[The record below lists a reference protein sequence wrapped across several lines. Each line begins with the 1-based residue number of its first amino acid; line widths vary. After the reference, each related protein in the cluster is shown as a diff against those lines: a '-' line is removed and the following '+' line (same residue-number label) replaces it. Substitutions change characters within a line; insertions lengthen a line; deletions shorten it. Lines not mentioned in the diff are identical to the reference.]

1 MNDSARRKADPM
13 QAHVNR
19 QYRVSPYLAFF
30 LIYKTQF
37 GVGVLGF
44 QRYIAKTS
52 GHDAW
57 IAVILSGLII
67 HLLLWMMYQIL
78 NKEQNDLISIHQT
91 VFGKWIGN
99 LLSFL
104 FILQVFISGT
114 TVLRTFIEVIQVWVF
129 PLFKTWPFALVFL
142 TSVYYI
148 VSNGFRAVAG
158 ACYFGA
164 IIPLI
169 LIPTFLAPLEFANFR
184 NLLPIMDHSVTD
196 LLKSVEEMTFT
207 ILGFEL
213 LLLYYPYFIEPEKSQ
228 KWAHY
233 GNLFTTLIY
242 AGVAIV
248 TFAYYGEDHL
258 QVEIWPTLTM
268 WKVIKL
274 PVLERIEYVAISAW
288 TIIIL
293 PNICTAFWAASRG
306 VKRIFQITQRSALL
320 ILLAGSFI
328 ITCLLN
334 NRMQI
339 DHLNSLVSMIG
350 IYLLYA
356 YIPILFIIYHIRH
369 KMRKRS

>member
-1 MNDSARRKADPM
+1 M

-44 QRYIAKTS
+44 QRYISKAS

-142 TSVYYI
+142 TSAYYI
-148 VSNGFRAVAG
+148 VSNGFRTVAG
-158 ACYFGA
+158 VCYFGS

-184 NLLPIMDHSVTD
+184 NLLPVMDHSITD
-196 LLKSVEEMTFT
+196 LIKSVEEMTFT

-228 KWAHY
+228 KWTHY

-339 DHLNSLVSMIG
+339 DHLNSFVSMIG

>member
-1 MNDSARRKADPM
+1 M

-184 NLLPIMDHSVTD
+184 NLLPVMDHSMTD
-196 LLKSVEEMTFT
+196 LIHSVKEMTFT

-228 KWAHY
+228 KWTHY

-293 PNICTAFWAASRG
+293 PNICAAFWAASRG

-328 ITCLLN
+328 IICLLN

-339 DHLNSLVSMIG
+339 DHLNSFVSMIG